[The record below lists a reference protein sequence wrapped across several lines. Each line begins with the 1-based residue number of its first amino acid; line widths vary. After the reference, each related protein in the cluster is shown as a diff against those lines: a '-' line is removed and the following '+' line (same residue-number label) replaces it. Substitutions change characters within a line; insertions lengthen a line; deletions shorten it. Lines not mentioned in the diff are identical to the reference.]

1 MRRAGIRSRLSAI
14 LAGGV
19 ALGIPTTPSVAPLRG
34 QVDYDRSGTGYL
46 PRTICLTAIASLS
59 GLPQLNLP
67 FLTASGLPAGVSLVG
82 GLHDD
87 LALAE
92 IASAML

>member
-1 MRRAGIRSRLSAI
+1 M
-14 LAGGV
+14 

-59 GLPQLNLP
+59 GLPQLTLP